1 MCVCVCVRERERERE
16 REHADGWQYKSTT
29 HMLVGGGRSLFMKGA
44 QRELGGGRTWGG
56 ALNRDEDGT
65 NREDE
70 EV

>member
-1 MCVCVCVRERERERE
+1 
-16 REHADGWQYKSTT
+16 
-29 HMLVGGGRSLFMKGA
+29 MLVGGGRSLFMKGA

-70 EV
+70 V